1 MGLFPIIIW
10 QPKLVVSTD
19 ELRADDENVREV
31 PCATVPVLVTVRV
44 GFAVMPRSH
53 VPLKKGVAT
62 ARTSL
67 GVNARSKGD
76 GIAVPV
82 PERIFRTV

>member
-1 MGLFPIIIW
+1 ML
-10 QPKLVVSTD
+10 VSTD
-19 ELRADDENVREV
+19 ELIAVDEKVKEV

-44 GFAVMPRSH
+44 GLAGIPTSQ
-53 VPLKKGVAT
+53 PLMKGVAT

-67 GVNARSKGD
+67 GVKAMSKAE

-82 PERIFRTV
+82 PERMFRIVW